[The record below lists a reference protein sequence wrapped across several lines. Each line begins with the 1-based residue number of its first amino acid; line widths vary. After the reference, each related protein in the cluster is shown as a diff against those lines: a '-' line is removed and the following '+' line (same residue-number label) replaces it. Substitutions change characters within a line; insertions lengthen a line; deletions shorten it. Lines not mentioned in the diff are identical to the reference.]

1 MDEKNKD
8 MLSYFLNLNY
18 DVIVKRRQGVYI
30 VVLKELSLIAKDERL
45 DYAYKKIEMEKN
57 KYIKEMIELG
67 LSKSINKPKG
77 EERTKAF
84 SSVLYRFKAIFVIIF
99 MLIGFVGIAGLIGYV
114 GMVRAKYL
122 ITSDFILS
130 KGKAFA
136 RTVSVKIENMP
147 EERKSE
153 LKNKLHKLLEQLKP
167 FRDEIKIFIEDSDR
181 KKVEEQLSRRRR

>member
-1 MDEKNKD
+1 
-8 MLSYFLNLNY
+8 
-18 DVIVKRRQGVYI
+18 
-30 VVLKELSLIAKDERL
+30 
-45 DYAYKKIEMEKN
+45 MEKN
-57 KYIKEMIELG
+57 KYLKEMIELG
-67 LSKSINKPKG
+67 LSKSINKPKE